1 VSVKW
6 KKGFEPNVILDK
18 LSEMRKLEGE
28 KLSFI
33 GFEYQVYMTVLKS
46 MITIDGNISPFVCN
60 RLIVKGFHE
69 AAKKEV
75 LKPSNVLSV
84 IRKFVREHQAKPDK
98 SYFLLTTLNIDRNSD
113 LPGTTINNCT
123 LRFYKNLPVKYR
135 VARKAAIT
143 EVSSWLMDR
152 DESLSHF
159 VIAHTFAKSEYDA
172 ANNMLDGIDLL
183 RGIWNLHISKS
194 LVLSFD
200 RRKKPINQITLGA
213 LHTLHKDDGSSA
225 TDTYWY
231 EPGHYKNHV
240 RVSFSKNS
248 YMTLD
253 FAKNVRKKLKSS
265 SYGKEI
271 EAAIIRYVRAL
282 DSQDYNVA
290 FVKLWSLLEFLTS
303 TLRDGYDRTI
313 KRTVF
318 QFADRD
324 YNKQVLEHLRQYRNN
339 SVHLGTGENDI
350 DTHIYQL
357 KGYVEQLLKFHIGN
371 HFKFDNL
378 SEAAKFMDLTPD
390 IEALNKQISL
400 YKSGIKFLGG

>member
-1 VSVKW
+1 
-6 KKGFEPNVILDK
+6 
-18 LSEMRKLEGE
+18 
-28 KLSFI
+28 
-33 GFEYQVYMTVLKS
+33 
-46 MITIDGNISPFVCN
+46 
-60 RLIVKGFHE
+60 
-69 AAKKEV
+69 
-75 LKPSNVLSV
+75 
-84 IRKFVREHQAKPDK
+84 
-98 SYFLLTTLNIDRNSD
+98 
-113 LPGTTINNCT
+113 
-123 LRFYKNLPVKYR
+123 
-135 VARKAAIT
+135 
-143 EVSSWLMDR
+143 
-152 DESLSHF
+152 
-159 VIAHTFAKSEYDA
+159 
-172 ANNMLDGIDLL
+172 
-183 RGIWNLHISKS
+183 
-194 LVLSFD
+194 
-200 RRKKPINQITLGA
+200 
-213 LHTLHKDDGSSA
+213 
-225 TDTYWY
+225 
-231 EPGHYKNHV
+231 
-240 RVSFSKNS
+240 
-248 YMTLD
+248 MTLD